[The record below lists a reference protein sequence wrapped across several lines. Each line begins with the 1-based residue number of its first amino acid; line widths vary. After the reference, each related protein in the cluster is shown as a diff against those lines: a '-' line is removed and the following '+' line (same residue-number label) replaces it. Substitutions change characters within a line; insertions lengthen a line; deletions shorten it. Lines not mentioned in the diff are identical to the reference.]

1 MYNLLMSFWRDNK
14 LMFMFLL
21 TPILLFIL
29 KELNFFFLSVYVV
42 LISLLKVDNDLT
54 FVIALPISRKS
65 VVLGNYLFYGLLSLF
80 YLTYLGITAY
90 LLKRFL
96 NLELNASF
104 SLTGFIMVINYL
116 AIFSLAIPF
125 LLLFKLK
132 HNSHYKNITMVIG
145 IVFAAGVNTVFAFGF
160 DFFDNLNLFL
170 HLGVSL
176 VFISLIFAIGYR
188 YSLNTINKLEF

>member
-116 AIFSLAIPF
+116 AIFS
-125 LLLFKLK
+125 
-132 HNSHYKNITMVIG
+132 
-145 IVFAAGVNTVFAFGF
+145 
-160 DFFDNLNLFL
+160 
-170 HLGVSL
+170 
-176 VFISLIFAIGYR
+176 
-188 YSLNTINKLEF
+188 